1 MKVRIFA
8 VALVAMVVSVL
19 FLNGGPAQADVRAI
33 VAVDNLFTALNA
45 GQVDTAMASFAED
58 AVVENWVRDETYVGA
73 DEISQMLQAMPHQN
87 RQFDIVRVE
96 MVGDTVTLDVEIS
109 DRGHTWGTETYVAE
123 VSDGKLQT
131 LTVTAVN
138 LKLW

>member
-8 VALVAMVVSVL
+8 VALIAMVVSVL

-45 GQVDTAMASFAED
+45 GQVDTAMASFAQD

-73 DEISQMLQAMPHQN
+73 DEIRQMLQAMPHQN

>member
-8 VALVAMVVSVL
+8 VALIAMVVSVL

-73 DEISQMLQAMPHQN
+73 DEIRQMLQAMPHQN